1 MDMDLALT
9 NDGVLVIGGAKGIGQ
24 AIAQQFANEGA
35 DVVLADIDPQ
45 VTHAARTMN
54 DTAAGEVCGSILDAT
69 NYEAVKALASELG
82 GKQSK
87 LKHIVYAAGVG
98 SNKFGFPFWEMEP
111 SDWPFVLEVN
121 LMGAV
126 NVAHAFAS
134 HMQHCGA
141 GSILFIASIA
151 AQMGSQT
158 DPPYSAAK
166 AAIVNFMQVVAK
178 DFAPYNVRANA
189 ISPGMI
195 QTTLNRSVWAAWNE
209 RQTDQDKQEYE
220 DWAGE
225 KIRTICPLGR
235 WQTPEDI
242 GKTAV
247 FLASQAAGNIT
258 GQTINVDGGI
268 IMHS

>member
-1 MDMDLALT
+1 MDLALT
-9 NDGVLVIGGAKGIGQ
+9 NNGVLVVGGAKGIGH
-24 AIAQQFANEGA
+24 AIARQFALEGA
-35 DVVLADIDPQ
+35 DVILADIDPHVHQ
-45 VTHAARTMN
+45 SANTMDADVGGN
-54 DTAAGEVCGSILDAT
+54 IRGVVLDAT
-69 NYEAVKALASELG
+69 DYQAVETLAGELNG
-82 GKQSK
+82 EDSN
-87 LKHIVYAAGVG
+87 LNHIVYAAGVG

-126 NVAHAFAS
+126 NVAHAFAPR
-134 HMQHCGA
+134 MQQCGT

-166 AAIVNFMQVVAK
+166 AALVNFMQVVAK

-195 QTTLNRSVWAAWNE
+195 QTTLNKSVWAAWNE
-209 RQTDQDKQEYE
+209 RQSVEDKRKYE
-220 DWAGE
+220 DWADD
-225 KIRTICPLGR
+225 KISKICPLGR
-235 WQTPEDI
+235 WQTPDDI
-242 GKTAV
+242 GKMAV
-247 FLASQAAGNIT
+247 ILASQAAQNVT
-258 GQTINVDGGI
+258 GQTVNVDGGI

>member
-1 MDMDLALT
+1 MDLALK
-9 NDGVLVIGGAKGIGQ
+9 NDGVLVVGGAKGIGC
-24 AIAQQFANEGA
+24 AIAEQFARQGA
-35 DVVLADIDPQ
+35 EVILADIDPN
-45 VTHAARTMN
+45 VHDSASTMSAETDEN
-54 DTAAGEVCGSILDAT
+54 VRGIILDAT
-69 NYEAVKALASELG
+69 DYAAVKSLASELG
-82 GKQSK
+82 GEASN
-87 LKHIVYAAGVG
+87 LNHLVYAAGVG

-134 HMQHCGA
+134 HMQKCGV

-151 AQMGSQT
+151 GQMGSQT

-178 DFAPYNVRANA
+178 DFAQYNIRANA

-195 QTTLNRSVWAAWNE
+195 QTTLNKSVWTAWNQ
-209 RQTDQDKQEYE
+209 RQTEDHKRTYE

-225 KIRTICPLGR
+225 KISSICPLGR

-242 GKTAV
+242 GNMAV
-247 FLASQAAGNIT
+247 FLASQAAKNIT

>member
-1 MDMDLALT
+1 MDLALT
-9 NDGVLVIGGAKGIGQ
+9 GDGVLVVGGAKGIGY
-24 AIAQQFANEGA
+24 AIAQQFANQGA
-35 DVVLADIDPQ
+35 DVVLADIDPN
-45 VTHAARTMN
+45 VN
-54 DTAAGEVCGSILDAT
+54 DSATAIDADTTGNVRGFILDAT
-69 NYEAVKALASELG
+69 DYAAVKSLASEIG
-82 GKQSK
+82 GEASN
-87 LKHIVYAAGVG
+87 LNHIVYAAGVG

-134 HMQHCGA
+134 HMQQCGS

-178 DFAPYNVRANA
+178 DFARYNVRANA

-195 QTTLNRSVWAAWNE
+195 QTTLNKSVWSAWNQ
-209 RQTDQDKQEYE
+209 RQTEDNKREYE
-220 DWAGE
+220 DWADE
-225 KIRTICPLGR
+225 KISAICPLGR
-235 WQTPEDI
+235 WQTPDDI
-242 GKTAV
+242 GKMAV
-247 FLASQAAGNIT
+247 FLASQAAKNVT
-258 GQTINVDGGI
+258 GQTVNVDGGI

>member
-1 MDMDLALT
+1 MDLGLT
-9 NDGVLVIGGAKGIGQ
+9 GNGVLIVGGAKGIGH
-24 AIAQQFANEGA
+24 AIAQEFANEGA
-35 DVVLADIDPQ
+35 DVVLADIDPAVQ
-45 VTHAARTMN
+45 ESAVLMN
-54 DTAAGEVCGSILDAT
+54 ASANGAITSVVLDAT
-69 NYEAVKALASELG
+69 DYNAVQALAEDINSYTE
-82 GKQSK
+82 K
-87 LKHIVYAAGVG
+87 LNHLVYAAGVG
-98 SNKFGFPFWEMEP
+98 SNKFGFPFWEMDP

-134 HMQHCGA
+134 QMQQCGQ

-195 QTTLNRSVWAAWNE
+195 QTTLNKSVWAAWNE
-209 RQTDQDKQEYE
+209 RQSDTDKRSYE

-225 KIRTICPLGR
+225 KISSICPLGR
-235 WQTPEDI
+235 WQKPEDI
-242 GKTAV
+242 GRMAT
-247 FLASQAAGNIT
+247 FLASQAAGNVT
-258 GQTINVDGGI
+258 GQTVNVDGGI

>member
-1 MDMDLALT
+1 MDLGLS
-9 NDGVLVIGGAKGIGQ
+9 NDGVLVVGAAKGIGH

-35 DVVLADIDPQ
+35 DVVLADIDSH
-45 VTHAARTMN
+45 VKEAANTMVEN
-54 DTAAGEVCGSILDAT
+54 SDGQIQGVILDAT
-69 NYEAVKALASELG
+69 DYESVQSLASGLAEQQHNLN
-82 GKQSK
+82 
-87 LKHIVYAAGVG
+87 HIVYAAGVG
-98 SNKFGFPFWEMEP
+98 SNKFGFPFWELEP
-111 SDWPFVLEVN
+111 TDWPRVIEVN

-126 NVAHAFAS
+126 NIAHAFAPYL
-134 HMQHCGA
+134 QQCET

-178 DFAPYNVRANA
+178 DFAPYNIRANA

-195 QTTLNRSVWAAWNE
+195 QTTLNKSVWAAWNE
-209 RQTDQDKQEYE
+209 RQATADQRPYE
-220 DWAGE
+220 EWAAE
-225 KIRTICPLGR
+225 KISTICPLGR
-235 WQTPEDI
+235 WQDPEDI
-242 GKTAV
+242 GKMAV
-247 FLASQAAGNIT
+247 FLASQAAKNVT